1 MQEFHILT
9 ENRVTVS
16 KPQIIRK
23 WHNWKQ
29 YNKARKKP
37 HPFVVSEGITAESV
51 MEKCEQVRQIQ
62 LGLGLSGLSGL
73 SGLFN
78 GSQHLIF
85 LGQQWWLKK

>member
-1 MQEFHILT
+1 MT

-37 HPFVVSEGITAESV
+37 HPFVVSEGITADSV
-51 MEKCEQVRQIQ
+51 MEKCEQVSFCIPGR
-62 LGLGLSGLSGL
+62 GRYG
-73 SGLFN
+73 
-78 GSQHLIF
+78 
-85 LGQQWWLKK
+85 